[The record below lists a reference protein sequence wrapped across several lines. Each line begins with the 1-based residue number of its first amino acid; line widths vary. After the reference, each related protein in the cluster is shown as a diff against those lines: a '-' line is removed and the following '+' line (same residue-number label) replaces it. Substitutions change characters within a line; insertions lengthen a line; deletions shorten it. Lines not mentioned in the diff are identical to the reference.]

1 MSLINVA
8 QQVRGPRT
16 LTFTVLAVIAVAV
29 GIIAGLLAMH
39 SFNSHA
45 TTAGHHD
52 TVAVSTQ
59 AGASDHHRDASASAI
74 LPDSPQ
80 VDAGCATCGGTDSMT
95 WMACVLA
102 PLVATI
108 LLGRIGLGW
117 RHSTLIEM
125 LTAATTRWPARAHAL
140 PPPPSLTV
148 LCISRT

>member
-16 LTFTVLAVIAVAV
+16 LTRTVLSVLVVAV

-52 TVAVSTQ
+52 TVAVNTQ
-59 AGASDHHRDASASAI
+59 AGMSATHHDASAVAAVPAAPTSE
-74 LPDSPQ
+74 
-80 VDAGCATCGGTDSMT
+80 AGCATCGGTDSMT
-95 WMACVLA
+95 WMACVLTL
-102 PLVATI
+102 LVATI
-108 LLGRIGLGW
+108 LLGRIGFGW
-117 RHSTLIEM
+117 RHTSLIAV
-125 LTAATTRWPARAHAL
+125 LAAATTRWPARAHAL

>member
-1 MSLINVA
+1 MSLIKVS

-16 LTFTVLAVIAVAV
+16 LTHTALAVLAIAV

-45 TTAGHHD
+45 TAAGHHD
-52 TVAVSTQ
+52 TVTVSTQ
-59 AGASDHHRDASASAI
+59 AEVSAHHPDASATA
-74 LPDSPQ
+74 LVPAAPTQ
-80 VDAGCATCGGTDSMT
+80 EAGCATCGAGDSMT

-102 PLVATI
+102 LLVATV
-108 LLGRIGLGW
+108 LLRRIGLGW
-117 RHSTLIEM
+117 RHTL
-125 LTAATTRWPARAHAL
+125 LVATRAPATTRGPARAHAL